1 MTKKIL
7 LNWMPP
13 AMVQMPS
20 PAMSVLKSYLVNRGF
35 DVGITIG
42 KYYILTLKQCTR

>member
-35 DVGITIG
+35 DVGII
-42 KYYILTLKQCTR
+42 YWNLKMLCAF